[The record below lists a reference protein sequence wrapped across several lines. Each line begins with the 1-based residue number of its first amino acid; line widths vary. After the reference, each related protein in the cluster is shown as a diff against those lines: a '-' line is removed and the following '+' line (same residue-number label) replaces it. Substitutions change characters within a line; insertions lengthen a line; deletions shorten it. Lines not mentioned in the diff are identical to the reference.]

1 MTSLGQK
8 FVHYPYA
15 LYATDVKFQPSH
27 RPSGRFGE
35 QKHYF
40 SGKHKLYGLKIEAS
54 VSPDGRLVDMSPH
67 VPGSVADLTLIRN
80 RLDEHQRFLSKEA
93 SKSMI
98 NDKGYIGLA
107 ASLRAIHPKKKPTG
121 GALDRHDLD
130 RNKEVSSDRVI
141 VENFFGRVSMLWKV
155 SYATFV
161 WGEKL
166 YDDIQRLTF
175 SLTNL
180 HASLLP
186 LRLEDHDSYRAAMA
200 RYKRMAAENTTKRAA
215 AQRRYVQRR
224 AERLAASAARADRVV
239 FTSPSVNRRR

>member
-1 MTSLGQK
+1 
-8 FVHYPYA
+8 
-15 LYATDVKFQPSH
+15 
-27 RPSGRFGE
+27 
-35 QKHYF
+35 
-40 SGKHKLYGLKIEAS
+40 
-54 VSPDGRLVDMSPH
+54 MSPH
-67 VPGSVADLTLIRN
+67 VPGSVADVTLIRS

-93 SKSMI
+93 SESII
-98 NDKGYIGLA
+98 NDNGELFRGHPNSWALLVDKGYIGLT
-107 ASLRAIHPKKKPTG
+107 ASLRYIHPKKKPTG

-175 SLTNL
+175 SLTNFD
-180 HASLLP
+180 ASLLP
-186 LRLEDHDSYRAAMA
+186 LRLEDHDGYRAVMA
-200 RYKRMAAENTTKRAA
+200 RYKCMAAENTTKRAA
-215 AQRRYVQRR
+215 AQRRYVQLR

-239 FTSPSVNRRR
+239 FTSPSANRRR